1 MTRRYL
7 ITGGTSGIG
16 RAVAA
21 HLSARGHRVL
31 VTGTNALTVEGAL
44 DDRVAEMGV
53 VADVTDPAAVEAAFE
68 VAVSTFGGVD
78 GVFANAGIDG
88 EGKPARYLDPES
100 FRRVM
105 EVNALGPLLVAQAAY
120 RHVTRPGSLVINAS
134 VNAIRPEAGF
144 ADYNA
149 SKAAALALA
158 KTLALEWSAEGIS
171 VTSVCP
177 GYFPSRMT
185 TEWLSDPIVSQE
197 LLQHIPAGRF
207 GRLEEIGAL
216 LEFLLGPQ
224 APFLTGAAITID
236 GGRNV

>member
-1 MTRRYL
+1 MSRRYL

-16 RAVAA
+16 RGVAT

-31 VTGTNALTVEGAL
+31 ITGTSAATVDRALA
-44 DDRVAEMGV
+44 DRVSGLGV
-53 VADVTDPAAVEAAFE
+53 VADVTDPASVEAAFE
-68 VAVSTFGGVD
+68 IATTAFGGLD

-88 EGKPARYLDPES
+88 EGKPAQDLDPER

-105 EVNALGPLLVAQAAY
+105 DVNALGPLVVAQAAH
-120 RHVTRPGSLVINAS
+120 RHLTRPGSLVINAS

-158 KTLALEWSAEGIS
+158 KTLALEWSADEIS

-185 TEWLSDPIVSQE
+185 NDWLSDPITSHD

-207 GRLEEIGAL
+207 GRLDEIGAL

-224 APFLTGAAITID
+224 APFITGAAITID
-236 GGRNV
+236 GGRNI